1 MAKILIVDDSQELLE
16 LFSLALSKNNHVRTA
31 SNIAAAE
38 KQLLHGVVP
47 DIVFIDVNLE
57 NEDGRQFCH
66 ALSLE
71 YALPLVLI
79 SGDPEKLDNYTRF
92 GAIAVL
98 EKPFNGE
105 QVEAMI
111 RAVVEK

>member
-16 LFSLALSKNNHVRTA
+16 LFSLTLSKNNHVRTA

-38 KQLLHGVVP
+38 KQLHGVVP
-47 DIVFIDVNLE
+47 DIVFIDVNLDK
-57 NEDGRQFCH
+57 EDGRQFCH

-71 YALPLVLI
+71 YKLPLVLI
-79 SGDPEKLDNYTRF
+79 SGDPAKLDNYTRF